1 MFHLPEHGR
10 NTAGTRWNMPWAG
23 SRLTRTSASL
33 TRPGVG
39 AAFRFDRVV
48 VSLSL
53 MPDAKIIVT
62 GGAGFI
68 GSAVVWRLN
77 ELGYDDILIVDRMDR
92 TDKWKNL
99 APLRFADY
107 IEAVDFI
114 DIIDDFDDADVIFH
128 LGACSSTTETDADF
142 VMRNNFQYTKSVAE
156 FAVGNDIRFI
166 YASSAATYGDGS
178 VGMAD
183 GHENLNAL
191 RPLNVYGYSKHL
203 FDQYAARN
211 GMFDRIVGLKYFNV
225 FGPNENH
232 KGDMRS
238 LVNKAFDQ
246 IRETGKL
253 QLFKSANPE
262 YKDGEFGRD
271 FVYVKDAVDA
281 TLFFME
287 NQTGGLYNVGS
298 GRMNTWNALADSIFA
313 ALDRPKNVEFVEI
326 PEHLRDRYQYH
337 TQADLTRLRDA
348 GFTAQTTPLND
359 AVADYVRNYLV
370 PGKHLG
376 D

>member
-1 MFHLPEHGR
+1 M
-10 NTAGTRWNMPWAG
+10 
-23 SRLTRTSASL
+23 
-33 TRPGVG
+33 
-39 AAFRFDRVV
+39 
-48 VSLSL
+48 
-53 MPDAKIIVT
+53 KIIVT

-77 ELGYDDILIVDRMDR
+77 ELGVDNILVVDRMDE

-99 APLRFADY
+99 VPLRFADY
-107 IEAVDFI
+107 MEAVDLLDVVDEFA
-114 DIIDDFDDADVIFH
+114 DTDAIFH

-142 VMRNNFQYTKSVAE
+142 MIRNNYQYTKALAE
-156 FAVGNDIRFI
+156 FALANDIRFI

-178 VGMAD
+178 AGMED
-183 GHENLNAL
+183 GTDGLDRL

-203 FDQYAARN
+203 FDLYAARN

-246 IRETGKL
+246 ITSTGKL
-253 QLFKSANPE
+253 QLFKSANPA
-262 YKDGEFGRD
+262 YADGEFGRD
-271 FVYVKDAVDA
+271 FVYVKDAVEM

-287 NQTGGLYNVGS
+287 NEIGGLFNIGS
-298 GRMNTWNALADSIFA
+298 GRMNTWNALANAIFA
-313 ALDRPKNVEFVEI
+313 ALKKASNVEFIEM

-337 TQADLTRLRDA
+337 TQADLTRVRNA
-348 GFTAQTTPLND
+348 GYAADITPLVE
-359 AVADYVRNYLV
+359 AVSDYVRNYLV
-370 PGKHLG
+370 PRRSLG
-376 D
+376 E